1 MSEARRDEPVLS
13 AAVGAAIRIHGQR
26 YIHPPRFMDA
36 LAASFRA
43 RGGQI
48 LTGVTVTHLRD
59 EGAAVAVADTTGTL
73 HHFDAVVVAN
83 GAELGDLVN
92 PFGVRHRVQA
102 GRGYSFTVEAQHLPA
117 GPVYFPT
124 QRIACTPLRS
134 STGHRLRVAGMME
147 FQSPSAPLDPRRIE
161 VMVAALAPLT
171 DGLDLH
177 DRHEEWV
184 GSRPC
189 TVDGLPLV
197 GATRSKP
204 GVRCRRSRHVG
215 HRPRP
220 RDRTAARPAG
230 RDRRPRPSPAALR
243 SHPLNPIVGPPRS
256 ASPDRSAPHP
266 RKSS

>member
-43 RGGQI
+43 RGGQV

-59 EGAAVAVADTTGTL
+59 EAAAVAVADTTGTL

-83 GAELGDLVN
+83 GAELGDLVT
-92 PFGVRHRVQA
+92 PVRCAAPSPGRPRVQLHRRSPA
-102 GRGYSFTVEAQHLPA
+102 PARRPGLLPHAADRLHAPSVIHRRPAASRGNDGVP
-117 GPVYFPT
+117 
-124 QRIACTPLRS
+124 
-134 STGHRLRVAGMME
+134 
-147 FQSPSAPLDPRRIE
+147 SPSAPLDPRRIE

-189 TVDGLPLV
+189 TIDGLPLV
-197 GATRSKP
+197 GATRS
-204 GVRCRRSRHVG
+204 SRVFVAGG
-215 HRPRP
+215 HGMWGIVLGPV
-220 RDRTAARPAG
+220 TG
-230 RDRRPRPSPAALR
+230 RLLAQLVATGDLDPALR
-243 SHPLNPIVGPPRS
+243 PFDPTR
-256 ASPDRSAPHP
+256 
-266 RKSS
+266 